1 MATKMTSEERFSGIV
16 SDLERM
22 TNSRNGNP
30 RYRVVVG
37 GRIAVTA
44 PDCQLAYRI
53 RHYEGKAVD
62 VTAKLRY
69 GQLTIVNISEKI

>member
-1 MATKMTSEERFSGIV
+1 MASEERFSGIV
-16 SDLERM
+16 HTVTRM
-22 TNSRNGNP
+22 TGSRFGNP
-30 RYRVVVG
+30 RYRAVIG
-37 GRIAVTA
+37 ERIVVTA
-44 PDCQLAYRI
+44 PDCQIAYRI